1 MVCDSIKVSDTPE
14 VAGLAAVD
22 RFLET
27 WNSRDKEAWA
37 DSLHYPHVR
46 PSPRG
51 PSRIS
56 PSAAA
61 YAAAFSY
68 ERVLASGWDHSE
80 WDYRRVL
87 HTSADKVH
95 LAGEWSRYDS
105 KGTKLLTNPVVYVAT
120 RIGPRWG
127 VQARFGADSR
137 DPDTSGAALVRA
149 ALERAVEALASGDAQ
164 ALERGLHAPV
174 VQIEPGAVLECSDA
188 AELVRATPELRGAK
202 LAALELVHV
211 GDVGANAALDLDGP
225 ERRQAVMLMTNAG
238 GAWGLRAL
246 SVLRPQATA

>member
-1 MVCDSIKVSDTPE
+1 MGDTPE

-87 HTSADKVH
+87 HTSKDKVH
-95 LAGEWSRYDS
+95 LAGESIDW
-105 KGTKLLTNPVVYVAT
+105 
-120 RIGPRWG
+120 
-127 VQARFGADSR
+127 ARR
-137 DPDTSGAALVRA
+137 VRA
-149 ALERAVEALASGDAQ
+149 KGR
-164 ALERGLHAPV
+164 
-174 VQIEPGAVLECSDA
+174 
-188 AELVRATPELRGAK
+188 PELKFCIASAIVSDSSR
-202 LAALELVHV
+202 V
-211 GDVGANAALDLDGP
+211 
-225 ERRQAVMLMTNAG
+225 
-238 GAWGLRAL
+238 
-246 SVLRPQATA
+246 